1 MATESKVH
9 SDSTVAA
16 ALASS
21 SDHPNAQALE
31 CDDEVGSTA
40 VIDALKVVAILF
52 TIAVCSM
59 HAHANLLRIMAC
71 DCLNFTLE
79 TSFMSDRAIVC

>member
-9 SDSTVAA
+9 GDSTVAA

-31 CDDEVGSTA
+31 CEDEVGSA
-40 VIDALKVVAILF
+40 AGMDGLKVKVVATLF
-52 TIAVCSM
+52 TIAYM
-59 HAHANLLRIMAC
+59 HHANQ
-71 DCLNFTLE
+71 
-79 TSFMSDRAIVC
+79 